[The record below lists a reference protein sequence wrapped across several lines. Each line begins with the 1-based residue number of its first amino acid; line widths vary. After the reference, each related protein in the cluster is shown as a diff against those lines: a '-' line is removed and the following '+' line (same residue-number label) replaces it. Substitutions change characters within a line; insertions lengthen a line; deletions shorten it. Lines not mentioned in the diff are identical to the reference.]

1 VEVYTSIEVFESLVL
16 NGANVG
22 DRDTDGVDLL
32 PPATLLGF
40 PIMVETT
47 VARYLA
53 AVDTALPGFVESL
66 YLTGSVALGAY
77 QPGVSDI
84 DTVIVTSR
92 RPDPGDLAALAS
104 VHAGM
109 PPKPHLDGV
118 YLDRE
123 TFRQQPADRRVV
135 PFVVDGQ
142 FRTDKPCGD
151 LNPVLWLLLTRYGKA
166 VRGPAVAGL
175 GLSVDHDELRRFNL
189 DNLDTFWRPLATSL
203 RAAVAAGSDA
213 TPAEATRVGATGVEW
228 CALGPA
234 RLHFTLAHEDI
245 VSKAGAA
252 AYLAEILPAYA
263 PLADR
268 ALRWRRG
275 EPVTLTVADAR
286 EAADSVEAVVA
297 DAFRRWG

>member
-1 VEVYTSIEVFESLVL
+1 MET
-16 NGANVG
+16 
-22 DRDTDGVDLL
+22 
-32 PPATLLGF
+32 
-40 PIMVETT
+40 VETT

-77 QPGVSDI
+77 QPGHSDI
-84 DTVIVTSR
+84 DTLIVTSR
-92 RPDPGDLAALAS
+92 RPTDQDRTALAA

-123 TFRQQPADRRVV
+123 TFFQQPADRRVA
-135 PFVVDGQ
+135 PFVVEGR
-142 FRTDKPCGD
+142 FRADQPCGE
-151 LNPVLWLLLTRYGKA
+151 LHPVLWLLLTRYGKA
-166 VRGPAVAGL
+166 VRGPEVPTL
-175 GLSVDHDELRRFNL
+175 GLTVDHDAVRRFNL
-189 DNLDTFWRPLATSL
+189 DNLETYWRPLAASL
-203 RAAVAAGSDA
+203 RAAVADV
-213 TPAEATRVGATGVEW
+213 PEATQVGAEGVAW

-234 RLHFTLAHEDI
+234 RLHFTLAHGDI

-252 AYLAEILPAYA
+252 AYLAEVLPAYG

-275 EPVTLTVADAR
+275 EPIAFTVADAR